1 LAKVSKENAMEI
13 AAEYLKQQKN
23 AANVEVFTVEENING
38 NWVVNGTC
46 PIDLAG
52 HQWAEKFEVAVDSK
66 GKIKSASY
74 SLL

>member
-1 LAKVSKENAMEI
+1 MPQVSKETATQI
-13 AAEYLKQQKN
+13 AAKHIKQQKN
-23 AANVEVFTVEENING
+23 ALNVEVFGVEENSG
-38 NWVVNGTC
+38 NWVVRGTC

-66 GKIKSASY
+66 GKIKSANY